1 MELAAFCSARSGLA
15 ALLAAFCLAACAP
28 RAGAPAPVTPAPAP
42 PPAQEAPAAPPE
54 REAPG
59 ETIVLTDP
67 IALETDRAAREAF
80 HLMELAYLET
90 GVYSAN
96 ILLAELTLP
105 SGVRWMLE
113 DLSETSYTLRITA
126 DALPTVA
133 WFVTPE
139 GVVARQVEDN
149 RIR

>member
-1 MELAAFCSARSGLA
+1 
-15 ALLAAFCLAACAP
+15 
-28 RAGAPAPVTPAPAP
+28 
-42 PPAQEAPAAPPE
+42 
-54 REAPG
+54 
-59 ETIVLTDP
+59 
-67 IALETDRAAREAF
+67 
-80 HLMELAYLET
+80 MELAYLET
-90 GVYSAN
+90 GAYSAN